1 MVTEQTTEDLRDEVG
16 HHLVRRVIERD
27 DWASE
32 AIFDIA
38 AGDKK
43 EWTPIEWAAVLCDL
57 ERCKLKVN
65 EWLEGSKMNRQLNS
79 THSND

>member
-1 MVTEQTTEDLRDEVG
+1 MTKEITTKQIRHRLKDEVG
-16 HHLVRRVIERD
+16 NILVRRVIKRN
-27 DWASE
+27 DWAAE

-57 ERCKLKVN
+57 ERCRLKVDD
-65 EWLEGSKMNRQLNS
+65 WLGEENG
-79 THSND
+79 

>member
-1 MVTEQTTEDLRDEVG
+1 MTKEITTNQIKRRLNDEVG
-16 HHLVRRVIERD
+16 NILVRRVIKRN
-27 DWASE
+27 DWAAE

-57 ERCKLKVN
+57 ERCRLKVTD
-65 EWLEGSKMNRQLNS
+65 WLDGDENG
-79 THSND
+79 

>member
-1 MVTEQTTEDLRDEVG
+1 MVMEQNIEDRLRDEVG
-16 HHLVRRVIERD
+16 HLLVRRVIERG
-27 DWASE
+27 DWTSE

-43 EWTPIEWAAVLCDL
+43 NWIPIEWAAVLSDL

-65 EWLEGSKMNRQLNS
+65 EWLK
-79 THSND
+79 